1 MKKRDNKDSEKFTRE
16 PACFKKNIIEVL
28 ELALTKPRFES
39 TGSQEAEQNQI

>member
-1 MKKRDNKDSEKFTRE
+1 MKKKDNKDSEKFTRE
-16 PACFKKNIIEVL
+16 PACFKKNIIVL